1 MSNDIKQCQTT
12 SNNVK
17 RHQTMSNKRRKY
29 RLAMLDDLTLREV
42 FHIRVS
48 LLGAI
53 SFITISIVAL
63 IVLLSV
69 LIVYTPL
76 RNILPGYSASL
87 RQQLIQES
95 ARVDSLQADLTLQRQ
110 YLDVIKQL
118 TAGDIQSDS
127 VQSLDSMQRVE
138 RAQILEQQRNEVT
151 ESFKEQYE
159 LKERD
164 RLLLFDVPSRTVQ
177 QLYRPVRGA
186 IMQSAKPDEH
196 RYSIVVRTPKNEN
209 VLAIMRGHIVLIERA
224 EDNTFTI
231 IIQHTPYM
239 TIYRHVARPLKAQG
253 ALVEAGEAV
262 GQMDGQLDLEM
273 EIWNAGEFV
282 NPEEA
287 IVW

>member
-1 MSNDIKQCQTT
+1 LKSFKQHQTT
-12 SNNVK
+12 SNNIK

-164 RLLLFDVPSRTVQ
+164 RLLLFDLPNRTVQ